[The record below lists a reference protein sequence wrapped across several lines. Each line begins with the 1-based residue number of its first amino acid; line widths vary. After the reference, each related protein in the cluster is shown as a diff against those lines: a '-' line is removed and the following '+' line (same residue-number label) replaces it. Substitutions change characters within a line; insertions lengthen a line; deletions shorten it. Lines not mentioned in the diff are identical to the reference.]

1 MKIIFDKEVL
11 VNLTQNE
18 KKLGFVPTMG
28 ALHLGHI
35 SLIKKS
41 IRQCNKTIVSI
52 FVNKPQFNKKSDYI
66 NYPRLL
72 NKDILLL
79 KKLKVD
85 FLFIPKF
92 KQIYP
97 SGANKKIKISSF
109 SKKLCGKNRPGH
121 FEAVVDVIERF
132 IKIINPRKIYFGK
145 KDMQQLKILESFINK
160 KYSKIDVIG
169 CKTIRN
175 KNGLALSSR
184 NFLLTSKQKIIA
196 SKVYKI
202 IKKNKNKLIFGKFS
216 IKNIEKKILKLGIS
230 KIDYIKILNINKVTM
245 PYKKK
250 SNFRIFIAFYLSNV
264 RLIDNI

>member
-79 KKLKVD
+79 KKLKVE
-85 FLFIPKF
+85 FLFIPKC

-97 SGANKKIKISSF
+97 SAANKKIKISSF

>member
-145 KDMQQLKILESFINK
+145 KDMQQLKIIEDFVDNSNSF
-160 KYSKIDVIG
+160 
-169 CKTIRN
+169 
-175 KNGLALSSR
+175 
-184 NFLLTSKQKIIA
+184 F
-196 SKVYKI
+196 
-202 IKKNKNKLIFGKFS
+202 
-216 IKNIEKKILKLGIS
+216 
-230 KIDYIKILNINKVTM
+230 
-245 PYKKK
+245 
-250 SNFRIFIAFYLSNV
+250 
-264 RLIDNI
+264 